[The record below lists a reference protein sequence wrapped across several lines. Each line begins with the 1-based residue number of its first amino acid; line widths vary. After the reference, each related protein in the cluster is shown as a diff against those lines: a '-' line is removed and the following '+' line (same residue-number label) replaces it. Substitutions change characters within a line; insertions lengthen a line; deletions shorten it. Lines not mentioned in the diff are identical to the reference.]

1 MTNVT
6 DAHVFPTRTL
16 AGGLSSLQRMRSRQR
31 RTCPRFE
38 RPNPFVNLPQKG
50 QDERFGLLAAV
61 RNHKGRH
68 FHLAM
73 ANSRLEEIDH
83 LDCTHPMSVRTNLDL
98 DTLRT
103 LSVAQELGSLAQAAA
118 QLGRTPSAISLQM
131 KRLQDDLGIALFRKH
146 GRNLAL
152 TESGVVV
159 LDYAR
164 RILAL
169 HDELLDTM
177 QGASIAGSIRLGCTQ
192 DFASVLPW
200 VLSHFSSLYP
210 RMQIELRI
218 EGNAALADAVEA
230 SQIDLAVVI
239 GHEGRAAAQTIGH
252 LDLVWI
258 AASSFTRPQDQPL
271 PLAALGPQCIFR
283 RRVIEQ
289 LDAKRI
295 PHRIAANSPGLDGL
309 WASLLG
315 GLGVTARTALN
326 LPGGLIAS
334 ASLFGLPELGQLP
347 VTLQRGTHSDS
358 RTIDR
363 MTELLSQSLKLA
375 LASDPVEK
383 TRVKRYDGVIDISAS
398 RAEKHN
404 FRSTMR

>member
-1 MTNVT
+1 
-6 DAHVFPTRTL
+6 
-16 AGGLSSLQRMRSRQR
+16 
-31 RTCPRFE
+31 
-38 RPNPFVNLPQKG
+38 
-50 QDERFGLLAAV
+50 
-61 RNHKGRH
+61 
-68 FHLAM
+68 
-73 ANSRLEEIDH
+73 
-83 LDCTHPMSVRTNLDL
+83 MSVRTNLDL

-103 LSVAQELGSLAQAAA
+103 LSVAQELGSLAQAAE

-131 KRLQDDLGIALFRKH
+131 KRLQDDLGIILFRKH

-152 TESGVVV
+152 TEAGVVA

-169 HDELLDTM
+169 HDEMLDTM
-177 QGASIAGSIRLGCTQ
+177 QGASIAGNIRLGCTQ
-192 DFASVLPW
+192 DFVSVLPP

-210 RMQIELRI
+210 HMRIELRI

-258 AASSFTRPQDQPL
+258 AASSFARPQDQPL
-271 PLAALGPQCIFR
+271 PLATLGPQCIFR

-289 LDAKRI
+289 LEAKKI
-295 PHRIAANSPGLDGL
+295 PYRVAANSPSLDGL

-315 GLGVTARTALN
+315 GLGVTARTVLN
-326 LPGGLIAS
+326 LPDGLIAS
-334 ASLFGLPELGQLP
+334 GSLYGLPELGQLP
-347 VTLQRGTHSDS
+347 VTLQRATHSES
-358 RTIDR
+358 KTIDR

-375 LASDPVEK
+375 LASHPNEK
-383 TRVKRYDGVIDISAS
+383 TRANRHNSVIDISAS
-398 RAEKHN
+398 RAGKHN

>member
-1 MTNVT
+1 
-6 DAHVFPTRTL
+6 L
-16 AGGLSSLQRMRSRQR
+16 AVAEAVDQRVVPLSLD
-31 RTCPRFE
+31 
-38 RPNPFVNLPQKG
+38 K
-50 QDERFGLLAAV
+50 
-61 RNHKGRH
+61 
-68 FHLAM
+68 
-73 ANSRLEEIDH
+73 SRLEGIDH
-83 LDCTHPMSVRTNLDL
+83 LNYEHPMSVHTNLDL

-103 LSVAQELGSLAQAAA
+103 LSVAQELGSLAQAAE

-152 TESGVVV
+152 TEAGVAV

-177 QGASIAGSIRLGCTQ
+177 QGASIAGNIRLGCTQ
-192 DFASVLPW
+192 DFASVLPS
-200 VLSHFSSLYP
+200 VLSRFSSLYP
-210 RMQIELRI
+210 QMQIELRI

-258 AASSFTRPQDQPL
+258 AASSFARPQDQPL
-271 PLAALGPQCIFR
+271 PLATLGPQCIFR

-289 LDAKRI
+289 LDAKKI
-295 PHRIAANSPGLDGL
+295 PYRIAANSPSLDGL

-326 LPGGLIAS
+326 LPDGLTAS
-334 ASLFGLPELGQLP
+334 GSLHGLPELGQLP

-375 LASDPVEK
+375 LASHPNEK
-383 TRVKRYDGVIDISAS
+383 TRATKHNSVIDISTTQAQ
-398 RAEKHN
+398 KHKL
-404 FRSTMR
+404 RSTMP